1 MKIQKEIEYAQKKLK
16 EISHDIFQAER
27 NVDKLYAAR
36 RELIN
41 YLNINKEKQV

>member
-1 MKIQKEIEYAQKKLK
+1 MKTQKEIEDAHKKLK
-16 EISHDIFQAER
+16 EISQEIFKAER

-41 YLNINKEKQV
+41 YLSINKEKQV

>member
-1 MKIQKEIEYAQKKLK
+1 MKTQKEIEDAQKKLK
-16 EISHDIFQAER
+16 EISHEIFQAER

-41 YLNINKEKQV
+41 YLNVNKDGK